1 MDADLDPLLSSRLAT
16 ELARVPA
23 PSARAPRPRNRAL
36 PVRSAVVTLAVLL
49 IALVAGREL
58 ARLRTPATTSSAAH
72 AIYLGNPYQAPGWT
86 QIDPL
91 TLTNLGT
98 SPLLAH
104 TLGSNES
111 LVASADGS
119 TFVINHYGQP
129 LADHRVYDARTGAL
143 RAEFT
148 VQEPMIVDGI
158 TADGTQLIGRAGSA
172 SNSLTDE
179 KLIVST
185 ADGHIVRRIPAVDGC
200 CVDQIAYDPALA
212 SIFYVLDPSNS
223 PPYPAG
229 LQQLTL
235 LVQSTADGTT
245 RTLPLPGVQAGRI
258 LSFGS
263 PTVASVPTLFF
274 PATALSP
281 DGKRFAALSLDG
293 ATLVLVDT
301 TTLQVTQKTLVRT
314 TSWRDLFSPLVVYGK
329 EGADSSTW
337 SAVFSPDGRTLY
349 AYRDQTT
356 HSDPAGSPDGIQT
369 TVFER
374 IDVER
379 GAITA
384 VAPSVRPFT
393 DFISAFVPS
402 FDGQSLYVI
411 QSDRIGL
418 GNRTPSVFLRRLDA
432 RSLAVLAERPIDL
445 STYDLHEFQASG
457 RTPEPH

>member
-1 MDADLDPLLSSRLAT
+1 MDADLDPLLASRLAT

-58 ARLRTPATTSSAAH
+58 ARLRTPATTSTAAH
-72 AIYLGNPYQAPGWT
+72 ALYLGNPYQAPGWT

-91 TLTNLGT
+91 TLTNLAT

-104 TLGSNES
+104 TLGSDES
-111 LVASADGS
+111 LVASADSS
-119 TFVINHYGQP
+119 TFVVNHYGQL

-148 VQEPMIVDGI
+148 AQEPMIVDGI
-158 TADGTQLIGRAGSA
+158 SADGTQLIGRAGSA
-172 SNSLTDE
+172 SHSLTDE

-185 ADGHIVRRIPAVDGC
+185 ADGHIVRRIPAVAGC
-200 CVDQIAYDPALA
+200 CVQQILYDPALA
-212 SIFYVLDPSNS
+212 SIYYVMGPNIS
-223 PPYPAG
+223 PADALG

-235 LVQSTADGTT
+235 VVQSTVDGRT
-245 RTLPLPGVQAGRI
+245 RTLQLPGIEAGRI

-263 PTVASVPTLFF
+263 PTVASVPTWFF
-274 PATALSP
+274 AATALSP

-293 ATLVLVDT
+293 ARLVLVDA

-314 TSWRDLFSPLVVYGK
+314 ASWRDLFSPLVAYGK
-329 EGADSSTW
+329 ESTDSSSW

-369 TVFER
+369 TVLER

-384 VAPSVRPFT
+384 VAPSVTPFT

-418 GNRTPSVFLRRLDA
+418 GDRTPSVFLRRLDA
-432 RSLAVLAERPIDL
+432 RSLAVQAERRIDL
-445 STYDLHEFQASG
+445 STYDLHEFQGSG
-457 RTPEPH
+457 RTP

>member
-1 MDADLDPLLSSRLAT
+1 MDADLDPLLASRLAE

-23 PSARAPRPRNRAL
+23 PSARAPRRRNRAL
-36 PVRSAVVTLAVLL
+36 PVRSAVVTVAVLL

-58 ARLRTPATTSSAAH
+58 ARLRTPATTSSVTRAL
-72 AIYLGNPYQAPGWT
+72 YLGNPYQAPGWI

-119 TFVINHYGQP
+119 TFVVNHYGQP
-129 LADHRVYDARTGAL
+129 LGDHRVYDARTGAL

-148 VQEPMIVDGI
+148 VQEPMIIDGI
-158 TADGTQLIGRAGSA
+158 SADGTQLIGRVGSA

-229 LQQLTL
+229 LQHLTL

-245 RTLPLPGVQAGRI
+245 RTLPLPGIQAGRV

-314 TSWRDLFSPLVVYGK
+314 TSWKDLFSPLIAYGK
-329 EGADSSTW
+329 EFGDSNSW
-337 SAVFSPDGRTLY
+337 SAVFSPDGHTLY
-349 AYRDQTT
+349 AYQDQTT

-369 TVFER
+369 TVLER

-384 VAPSVRPFT
+384 RAPSAQPFT
-393 DFISAFVPS
+393 DFISALVPS
-402 FDGQSLYVI
+402 FDGESVYVI
-411 QSDRIGL
+411 QSDRLGL

-432 RSLAVLAERPIDL
+432 RSLGLLAERPIDL
-445 STYDLHEFQASG
+445 STYDLHEFQAPG
-457 RTPEPH
+457 RTP